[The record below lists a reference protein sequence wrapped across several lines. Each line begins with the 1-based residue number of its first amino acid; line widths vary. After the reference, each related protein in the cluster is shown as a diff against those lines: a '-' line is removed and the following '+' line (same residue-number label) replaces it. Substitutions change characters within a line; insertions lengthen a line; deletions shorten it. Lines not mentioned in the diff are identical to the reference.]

1 MERSQQEEE
10 LNKSRIELDTIRTE
24 NFSRRKQ
31 KKGIKIN

>member
-24 NFSRRKQ
+24 ILAAENK